1 MSNLHAKEPIAITG
15 MAVRLP
21 GARNVAG
28 LWRNLIDGAE
38 AVRRFNVDELV
49 AAGVSGDQIDHP
61 RYVPWGTV
69 LDDVDQFDAEFFNFS
84 SQEAKITDPQHRVFL
99 QTSWEALEDAAVVP
113 SGHAGRISVFAATTL
128 SSYLFNNIQRNAQH
142 RVEGLSYP
150 VLVGNDKDF
159 LATRV
164 AFKLGLVGP
173 ALTVQSACS
182 GSLVA
187 INLAARTLRAGETD
201 VALVGGVSIVN
212 PQTAGYVYQE
222 GGIFS
227 RDGHCRPFD
236 KDASGTVRG
245 TGCGVVVLKRL
256 ADAIADRDHVYA
268 VIAGSAINNDGSDKM
283 GYTAPSIAGQAAVIR
298 AALADAAVP
307 CSDIA
312 YVETHGTGTMLGDPI
327 EFRALSRAHQALGG
341 AAESCLL
348 GSIKANLG
356 HLDAAAGVIG
366 TIKTALVLHHQSVP
380 PQINFTD
387 PNPNVPLQRAGYQIN
402 TNGHTPQRPI
412 VAAAVSSFGIGGTNA
427 HAVLTASPPVVD
439 DRPEPDGQAYRL
451 VVSARTRSALSRAA
465 RALAGYL
472 AENPARIDDLA
483 YTLGDGRTA
492 FGEKLIFNAHSAQ
505 QAGEILDR
513 FAMTGRLPADPGE
526 DHLLPSNARKLA
538 LPTYPFETSSHW
550 ITPDVTAPA
559 DTRTEGTNRHPDHA
573 AAPDDVDTFVLDTA
587 RRLLANNELGADADF
602 YDAGGES
609 IAIVE
614 LVTAISDNYDIK
626 LEFEALASLRTIAEM
641 QHHTRTVLA
650 GSAPTHQAAVAIA
663 DGDGP
668 RLFLVPPAGGTNFCY
683 RRLAAQLERTDPI
696 IAFTAPGA
704 DSDLTIR
711 ALARR
716 NIDALLRIQ
725 PQGPFRL
732 GGYSFGGNV
741 AFEMAI
747 QLEAVGHEVTDVYL
761 FDSHPPEAYLG
772 EQLDEREFL
781 TALSQIITAAV
792 PGVTIA
798 ANRSIESVGDLR
810 VLLRHDS
817 DLLAVCD
824 QDMVRFA
831 KTWQQNHNALK
842 RHYPDTKFGGRLTI
856 LNASEAHPQAELD
869 SLRIRAVGKDAWRA
883 HTSGDVRIVDVPGNH
898 YTMFTDATLVPQVAA
913 TFAELVQAP

>member
-1 MSNLHAKEPIAITG
+1 MSNLQAQEPIAITG

-21 GARNVAG
+21 GARTVAE
-28 LWRNLIDGAE
+28 LWRNLVDGTE
-38 AVRRFNVDELV
+38 AVRRFNLDELV
-49 AAGVSGDQIDHP
+49 AAGVSRDQIDHP

-69 LDDVDQFDAEFFNFS
+69 LDDVDQFDAEFFAFS
-84 SQEAKITDPQHRVFL
+84 NQEAKITDPQHRVFL
-99 QTSWEALEDAAVVP
+99 QTSWEALEDATVVP
-113 SGHAGRISVFAATTL
+113 SDHTGRISVFAATTL

-142 RVEGLSYP
+142 RVDGLSYP

-187 INLAARTLRAGETD
+187 INLAARALRAGDTD
-201 VALVGGVSIVN
+201 VALVGGVSIVS
-212 PQTAGYVYQE
+212 PQTAGYLYQE

-256 ADAIADRDHVYA
+256 SDALADRDHIYA
-268 VIAGSAINNDGSDKM
+268 LVAGSAINNDGSDKM
-283 GYTAPSIAGQAAVIR
+283 GYTAPSVAGQAAVIR
-298 AALADAAVP
+298 AALADAAIP
-307 CSDIA
+307 CRDIA

-327 EFRALSRAHQALGG
+327 EFRALTRAHGALGG
-341 AAESCLL
+341 AAENCLL

-366 TIKTALVLHHQSVP
+366 TIKTALVLHHQSAP

-387 PNPNVPLQRAGYQIN
+387 PNPNVQLERAGYQIN
-402 TNGHTPQRPI
+402 NKPHTPESPI

-427 HAVLTASPPVVD
+427 HAVLTAGPSAVE
-439 DRPEPDGQAYRL
+439 DRPEPDGRAYRI

-465 RALAGYL
+465 RALVDYL
-472 AENPARIDDLA
+472 GDNPARIDDLA
-483 YTLGDGRTA
+483 HTLVDGRGA
-492 FGEKLIFNAHSAQ
+492 FAEKLIFNAHSTQEA
-505 QAGEILDR
+505 AEILDR
-513 FAMTGRLPADPGE
+513 FATTGCLPGDPGE
-526 DHLLPSNARKLA
+526 GNLPPSTAQKLA
-538 LPTYPFETSSHW
+538 LPTYPFETSSYW
-550 ITPDVTAPA
+550 IAPDPTAST
-559 DTRTEGTNRHPDHA
+559 DTRTEGTDPHVDHPA
-573 AAPDDVDTFVLDTA
+573 AVDDVDTFVLDTV
-587 RRLLANNELGADADF
+587 RSLLDSKDLGVDADF

-614 LVTAISDNYDIK
+614 LVTTISDRFDIEF
-626 LEFEALASLRTIAEM
+626 EFEAFEGLRTIAEM
-641 QHHTRTVLA
+641 QNHVRALIGGGT
-650 GSAPTHQAAVAIA
+650 PTHRATVAIA

-668 RLFLVPPAGGTNFCY
+668 HLFLVPPAGGTNFCY
-683 RRLAAQLERTDPI
+683 QRLAAQLESTGPMT
-696 IAFTAPGA
+696 AFTAPPA

-716 NIDALLRIQ
+716 NIDALLQIQ
-725 PQGPFRL
+725 SQGPFRL

-747 QLEAVGHEVTDVYL
+747 QLEAAGHDVTDVYL

-772 EQLDEREFL
+772 DQLDEREFL
-781 TALSQIITAAV
+781 TALPQMITAAI

-798 ANRSIESVGDLR
+798 ADRAIESVRDLR
-810 VLLRHDS
+810 ALLRHDS
-817 DLLAVCD
+817 DVLAISE

-831 KTWQQNHNALK
+831 ETWRQNHNALK
-842 RHYPDTKFGGRLTI
+842 RHYPDSKFRGRLTI
-856 LNASEAHPQAELD
+856 LNATEAHPQAELD

-883 HTSGDVRIVDVPGNH
+883 HASGDVRVVDVPGNH
-898 YTMFTDATLVPQVAA
+898 YTMFTDATLLPHVAA
-913 TFAELVQAP
+913 IFVDLVHS